1 MRFRLHNQN
10 AGQVKQ
16 NTTAIAA
23 LSSQRRQRQSA
34 TVTTQVTGDDD
45 VHTVGTLAIDNA
57 DLTAVTFAD
66 AFSSNGISHA
76 LDASIFNVTTAGEYS
91 INVEIRVTDGTINAA
106 GLYWVVCRRYKNRTT
121 TDTTGDAYR
130 DYHLGGAYYRDLMP
144 SVMMSCWVEMLGFT
158 SNRRLNSLKSSFESR
173 ISKT

>member
-10 AGQVKQ
+10 ASQVKQ
-16 NTTAIAA
+16 NKTAIAA
-23 LSSQRRQRQSA
+23 LSSQVAAQSA
-34 TVTTQVTGDDD
+34 SSGQVTTVTTQVTGDDD
-45 VHTVGTLAIDNA
+45 VHTAGTLAIDNA
-57 DLTAVTFAD
+57 ELTAVTFAD

-91 INVEIRVTDGTINAA
+91 INVEIRVTDGTINAP
-106 GLYWVVCRRYKNRTT
+106 GLYWVVCRIRLATHIVTT
-121 TDTTGDAYR
+121 TLEGPITEII
-130 DYHLGGAYYRDLMP
+130 MP
-144 SVMMSCWVEMLGFT
+144 PVKMSCWVEMLGFT